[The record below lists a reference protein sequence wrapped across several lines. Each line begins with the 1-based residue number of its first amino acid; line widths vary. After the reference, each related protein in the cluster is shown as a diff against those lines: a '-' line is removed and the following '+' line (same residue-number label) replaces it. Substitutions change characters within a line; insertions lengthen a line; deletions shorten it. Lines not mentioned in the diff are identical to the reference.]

1 MSRMTTR
8 NGGVRNTDALTG
20 NALDKPKEVSAVVD
34 TAASSAVKRTSD
46 LFTEADKDALQPG
59 VSAQRVQDAE
69 RSLLGSAASGATSPP
84 TDGVDKPEPADGA
97 GGNNV
102 SQEKRQ
108 ATTAVLPTDDDEEDD
123 GYLSDDPEERYDA
136 SAKREVV
143 QRVRFAIV
151 LLIPLVFKPEV
162 TRVQTTLRALFALWK
177 KELKFEIQGET
188 KFKELSVVLLHA
200 RVRWG
205 ARQLRLLAVYFPAQ
219 APPRGSFLGSE
230 FSFFAADLPKGE
242 QLVVAGDFNMIEDPV
257 LDKSNLA
264 HRRIPKGITDHK
276 SGVCVRLVWRGAQEP
291 GPGVWRF
298 PARLAKRPG
307 VKAAVAEV
315 VQRHE
320 AEGGADFDKL
330 SRRLGARLRKYDKE
344 ERGRVK
350 RTRQTLERQ
359 VSALQQKVM
368 ADPSDDELQAVLT
381 SREAMLERYWD
392 SRRDFPQTRT
402 GLKVQLNGEAPTA
415 LLSAM
420 VKSRKARTGIK
431 ELVRNGVSHT
441 EAKEILAA
449 ATGHFA
455 EAFGEQS
462 GNDGAEPVLDWT
474 LRRVLEEASAEA
486 ISRDWTEAEVK
497 QATGELA
504 NGKSPGCDGIPKELF
519 QHQWELLRKPVMS
532 MVEEFVSSGKLPE
545 VANEAVTIVLY
556 KKGEETDV
564 RNYRPIT
571 LLTSVYKILAKVV
584 ATRMKA
590 VLDQVISKEQFGFLP
605 GRRLTDVV
613 SLVADLIETAKNE
626 DSDWYLL
633 LIDFEKAYDSV
644 QRGFM
649 LETIAKLGFP
659 PRFVG
664 WIETLHRD
672 LHTRLC
678 INGWTGEQ
686 IQMRKG
692 VRQGCPLAP
701 YLFLCAVEP
710 LSRLVEKRELG
721 LGEKGCERLAYVGYA
736 DDTTLLL
743 EGEAQLAAAGP
754 VLQGFAAVSGLKVNT
769 GKSVVLPLGKNVGE
783 PAPAGAGVSSG

>member
-59 VSAQRVQDAE
+59 VSAQRVQDAA

-136 SAKREVV
+136 SAKREVA

-188 KFKELSVVLLHA
+188 KFQELSVITDLTRLILKDLSVVLISTGVNHEEWICVQECYEKA
-200 RVRWG
+200 NG
-205 ARQLRLLAVYFPAQ
+205 ATFAQAAEHVVSQRHSDGVLAGFASRASKAGVALQGAKKEFGLRLLAVYFPAQ

-298 PARLAKRPG
+298 PSRLAKRPG

-392 SRRDFPQTRT
+392 SRRDFLQTRT

-474 LRRVLEEASAEA
+474 LRRAQVYPP
-486 ISRDWTEAEVK
+486 D
-497 QATGELA
+497 
-504 NGKSPGCDGIPKELF
+504 D
-519 QHQWELLRKPVMS
+519 LLWRRVDKL
-532 MVEEFVSSGKLPE
+532 VENFVSGNHTDTEKHFRLWSGGLIYAPRE
-545 VANEAVTIVLY
+545 LGGLGEIDPRRRIDSVALRCTGL
-556 KKGEETDV
+556 
-564 RNYRPIT
+564 T
-571 LLTSVYKILAKVV
+571 LLQECSLRRGLAERAAGMPLGW
-584 ATRMKA
+584 ATLYAHKA
-590 VLDQVISKEQFGFLP
+590 VLKGGLIQSRRWARICKAVLKSTAVEVKETASRWEAAEEFLCFNKRIIHRGNAPFGGQQGTEKLRKWKMRDMVLRKWDGTVVVKSKE
-605 GRRLTDVV
+605 
-613 SLVADLIETAKNE
+613 
-626 DSDWYLL
+626 
-633 LIDFEKAYDSV
+633 
-644 QRGFM
+644 
-649 LETIAKLGFP
+649 
-659 PRFVG
+659 
-664 WIETLHRD
+664 TL
-672 LHTRLC
+672 
-678 INGWTGEQ
+678 
-686 IQMRKG
+686 
-692 VRQGCPLAP
+692 A
-701 YLFLCAVEP
+701 
-710 LSRLVEKRELG
+710 RELG
-721 LGEKGCERLAYVGYA
+721 GDK
-736 DDTTLLL
+736 
-743 EGEAQLAAAGP
+743 EAEMALKAFAAAP
-754 VLQGFAAVSGLKVNT
+754 EQWRKWLTAPLTADEVAAAS
-769 GKSVVLPLGKNVGE
+769 SVVCPMLPGG
-783 PAPAGAGVSSG
+783 